1 MKRTIAEIRRDL
13 NAKIA
18 ELKGIDSKNTEAVER
33 GTEELKAL
41 VNELSLA
48 QEIEAAEQRAAE
60 QKISQLETAHGRSFS
75 FSKFLREAAE
85 HNLTGLEAEVVKL
98 GAEEFKRQGFAA
110 KGYVLPAA
118 FLRASAGQNA
128 GTDADGGY
136 MKEVMP
142 VRYIDGLKDR
152 LVIAKLGATVLGDLV
167 GTLPVVSAGE
177 ISASWKAEGAQT
189 SVSKSTIA
197 RYELTPHRASV
208 VAAFS
213 RDLLAQTSK
222 DVENMLYN
230 KVLDAHARLIE
241 EAAIAGDGTSNSPTG
256 ILHTSGIG
264 SVAGGANGAALSWA
278 NVVKLETVVNSN
290 NGNRGK
296 LGYLTNAKVIG
307 SMKSTEKATG
317 TARYLLDAPYN
328 QVNGYGIEWT
338 NLVPSNGT
346 KGTHSTADL
355 SSMIFGNFED
365 LFVGM
370 WAGVDVIVDPY
381 TLSDQ
386 GDIRIVLN
394 AYNDVKVVEPK
405 SFAAITDIIA

>member
-1 MKRTIAEIRRDL
+1 MNRTIAEIRRDL

-18 ELKGIDSKNTEAVER
+18 ESKGIDSKNTEAVER
-33 GTEELKAL
+33 CTEELKAL
-41 VNELSLA
+41 VNELSLV

-60 QKISQLETAHGRSFS
+60 QKISQLEAAHGRSFS

-128 GTDADGGY
+128 GTNAEGGY

-241 EAAIAGDGTSNSPTG
+241 EASIAGDGTSNSPTG

-346 KGTHSTADL
+346 KGTHTTADL